1 MAEENVIIYISEM
14 PESGTFKHY
23 DLANPLLVLKVL
35 LFLFLSLINLVRSEP
50 RTWYKYFKRSLWNN
64 FSVMAEENVIIYIS
78 EMPESDQ

>member
-35 LFLFLSLINLVRSEP
+35 LFLSLINLVRSEP
-50 RTWYKYFKRSLWNN
+50 RTWYKYFKRSLRNN